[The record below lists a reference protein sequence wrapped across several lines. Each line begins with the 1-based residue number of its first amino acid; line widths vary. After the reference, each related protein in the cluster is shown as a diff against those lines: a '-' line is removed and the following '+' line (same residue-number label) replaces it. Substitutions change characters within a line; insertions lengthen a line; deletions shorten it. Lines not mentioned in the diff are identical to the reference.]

1 MFWIPCYPHAD
12 KSFPKFPAPREELSK
27 PHFKKK
33 NVVKPVLN
41 GTLIEGIL
49 PLAENFHVSE
59 ELYLHYMY
67 EMEPACK
74 EKNCCLVIC
83 YTQLSLCCYMQIRDI
98 AV

>member
-1 MFWIPCYPHAD
+1 MQTKVSRNFPHHV
-12 KSFPKFPAPREELSK
+12 KSLASLIL
-27 PHFKKK
+27 KK